1 MGFSI
6 VDYYGHFQ
14 MNLAACLAR
23 LVKRRTGQPTVLG
36 GERDQVD
43 GDRALRP
50 EDAFDHVVDGDGEA
64 FVGDAAYTLQPRDMF
79 VAPSWIPVRFTA
91 AQDLVLF
98 SFSDRGMQRKLGFW
112 RERRDHP
119 AE

>member
-1 MGFSI
+1 
-6 VDYYGHFQ
+6 
-14 MNLAACLAR
+14 
-23 LVKRRTGQPTVLG
+23 
-36 GERDQVD
+36 
-43 GDRALRP
+43 
-50 EDAFDHVVDGDGEA
+50 
-64 FVGDAAYTLQPRDMF
+64 MF